1 MKYLIAG
8 LGNIG
13 EEYENTRHNVG
24 FMILDA
30 LAGASN
36 ISFTDR
42 RYGAVAELKHR
53 GRTLVLLKPST
64 FMNRSGNAVDYW
76 LKKEKIPLENFLVLT
91 DDLAIPTGSIR
102 LRARGSHGG
111 HNGLASIS
119 ETLGSDDYARL
130 RVGIGSEFPRG
141 RQVDYVLGKW
151 SKEEMTV
158 MKKRVPLAVEMV
170 KSFATVGCELTM
182 TAFNKSGKTLSEDGD
197 KGDKGDKDR

>member
-76 LKKEKIPLENFLVLT
+76 LKKEKIPPENFLVVT
-91 DDLAIPTGSIR
+91 DDIAISTGSIR

-119 ETLGSDDYARL
+119 EVLGSDDYARL
-130 RVGIGSEFPRG
+130 RVGIGSNFPRG
-141 RQVDYVLGKW
+141 RQVDYVLGRW
-151 SKEEMTV
+151 SDEEMSV
-158 MKKRVPLAVEMV
+158 LKQRLSLAVDMV
-170 KSFATVGCELTM
+170 KSFAAVGCELTM
-182 TAFNKSGKTLSEDGD
+182 TAFNKSGKTMPGDGNE
-197 KGDKGDKDR
+197 GDKDR